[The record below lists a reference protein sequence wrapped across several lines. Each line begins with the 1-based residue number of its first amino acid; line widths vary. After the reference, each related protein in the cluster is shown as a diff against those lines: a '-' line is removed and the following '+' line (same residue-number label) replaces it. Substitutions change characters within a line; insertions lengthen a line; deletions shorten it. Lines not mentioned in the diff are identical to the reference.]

1 MLLSLL
7 FWEERRRQT
16 LPTDKAI
23 KSVRLPTVSYDKR
36 RLHMEVAFVTSSMG
50 CGFVGIF
57 CLFVDVVVVVVLG
70 GEEEADTANRDSNN
84 KR

>member
-1 MLLSLL
+1 
-7 FWEERRRQT
+7 
-16 LPTDKAI
+16 
-23 KSVRLPTVSYDKR
+23 
-36 RLHMEVAFVTSSMG
+36 MEAAFRTSSMG

>member
-1 MLLSLL
+1 
-7 FWEERRRQT
+7 
-16 LPTDKAI
+16 
-23 KSVRLPTVSYDKR
+23 
-36 RLHMEVAFVTSSMG
+36 MEAAFRTSSMG

-70 GEEEADTANRDSNN
+70 REEEADTANRQSNK

>member
-1 MLLSLL
+1 
-7 FWEERRRQT
+7 
-16 LPTDKAI
+16 
-23 KSVRLPTVSYDKR
+23 
-36 RLHMEVAFVTSSMG
+36 MEVAFVTSSMG

-57 CLFVDVVVVVVLG
+57 CLFVDVVVVVLG